1 MRIKKYKAP
10 TMKEA
15 RDLVSR
21 ELGEKAVILS
31 SRTIDKPGAASEV
44 EIVAA
49 IDDQAKISAALKSK
63 PSESVDILQ
72 NYLQKK
78 QESGKTDDGFKKY
91 LDIAGRI
98 FDQIG
103 NLSDSMAE
111 LSDSVKYRN
120 INSLSKSYSSIYK
133 LLCDNGFSE
142 DYSLRLCGSL
152 SSENPDDQVA
162 VALKRVR
169 SKLIA
174 NIRTVAPLKKKKE
187 PAITS
192 FVGPTGSGKTTT
204 IAKLGIVSKL
214 LFDSNII
221 FISTDTRKIG
231 GAEQLETYGAVAG
244 IPFEAAYSP
253 HDLKEIVLKNYETD
267 FIFIDTPGISQFD
280 GLRMKEINSFLMPVS
295 HDYIYLVQS
304 INSGKKNF
312 LSVTNEFRKVNVSAL
327 ILTKF
332 DEAAS
337 IGEVLEAM
345 QTINLPL
352 AYYTNGQ
359 KVPEDLEPAETDKLE
374 QIIFPDEVLG
384 HLE

>member
-1 MRIKKYKAP
+1 
-10 TMKEA
+10 MKEA

-174 NIRTVAPLKKKKE
+174 NIRTIAPLKKKKE
-187 PAITS
+187 PVITS

-327 ILTKF
+327 IFTKF